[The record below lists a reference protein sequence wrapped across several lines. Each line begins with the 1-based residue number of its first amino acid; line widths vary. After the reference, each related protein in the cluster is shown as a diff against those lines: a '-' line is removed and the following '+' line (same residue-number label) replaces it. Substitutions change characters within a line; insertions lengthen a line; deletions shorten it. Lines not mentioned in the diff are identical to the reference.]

1 MQPVNVTI
9 DIKAQD
15 IPTLICSD
23 YGEHTQLMR
32 YIADM
37 AEAVAHN
44 LGVEDFLYKPERKDE
59 LRRTLWQK
67 HPSL

>member
-9 DIKAQD
+9 DVRSQD

-23 YGEHTQLMR
+23 YGGHTQLMG

-59 LRRTLWQK
+59 LRRTLWRK